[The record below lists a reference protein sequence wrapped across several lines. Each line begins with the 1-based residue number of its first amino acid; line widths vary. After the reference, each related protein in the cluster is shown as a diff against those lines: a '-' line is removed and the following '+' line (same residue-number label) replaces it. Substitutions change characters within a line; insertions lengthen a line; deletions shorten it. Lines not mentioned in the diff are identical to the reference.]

1 MHGSGNHTLQLS
13 SVVARE
19 VRVISVSVTFR
30 KERALCISVVRRR
43 NQMQHKK
50 AITIH

>member
-19 VRVISVSVTFR
+19 VRVISVTFR
-30 KERALCISVVRRR
+30 KERALCISVVPRR